1 MRELKIQREKQD
13 IEELLRRQQQD
24 EEQRRE
30 EKILKHHLWGHR
42 CGGEVLV
49 LVREC
54 DERDGER
61 HSEAHD
67 DGGENMDEGEPGR

>member
-1 MRELKIQREKQD
+1 MFGV
-13 IEELLRRQQQD
+13 
-24 EEQRRE
+24 RRE